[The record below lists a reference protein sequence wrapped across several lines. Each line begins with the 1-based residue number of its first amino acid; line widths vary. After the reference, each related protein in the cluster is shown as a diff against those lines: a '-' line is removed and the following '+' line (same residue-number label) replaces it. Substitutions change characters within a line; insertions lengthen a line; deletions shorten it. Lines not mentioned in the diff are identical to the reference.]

1 MGVIMFVDGRCVK
14 FSKEDLDGFK
24 VHQRTDEEVDKIHK
38 SSTNKQAI
46 VLIVGLILVFTCYRV
61 ANYFDSVCIYMC
73 FMLLGFIVIC
83 SLIVYFCMNS
93 KNKVYTESSRYIEVS
108 IVAMLPVEH
117 VSLGDLDYSY
127 VSLYPVIVRDIS
139 TGYESKV
146 YVDKQIYKTCNHG
159 DIIRRNVV

>member
-1 MGVIMFVDGRCVK
+1 MFVEGRCAK
-14 FSKEDLDGFK
+14 FSKEDLAGFK
-24 VHQRTDEEVDKIHK
+24 VHQRTDEEVDKIHR
-38 SSTNKQAI
+38 SNASKQAI

-61 ANYFDSVCIYMC
+61 ASCFDSAGIYMC
-73 FMLLGFIVIC
+73 FMLFGFIVIC
-83 SLIVYFCMNS
+83 SLIIYFCMAS

-108 IVAMLPVEH
+108 IVAILPVEH

-127 VSLYPVIVRDIS
+127 VSLYPVIARDIS

-146 YVDKQIYKTCNHG
+146 YVDKKIYESCNHG

>member
-1 MGVIMFVDGRCVK
+1 MFVEGRRVK

-24 VHQRTDEEVDKIHK
+24 ICQRTDEEIDKIHK
-38 SSTNKQAI
+38 SNTNKQAI
-46 VLIVGLILVFTCYRV
+46 VLIVGLIMVFTCYRV
-61 ANYFDSVCIYMC
+61 ASCLDSVGIYMC

-83 SLIVYFCMNS
+83 SLITYFCMAS
-93 KNKVYTESSRYIEVS
+93 KNKVYIESSRYIEVS
-108 IVAMLPVEH
+108 VVAILPVER

-127 VSLYPVIVRDIS
+127 ISLYPVVARDII

-146 YVDKQIYKTCNHG
+146 YVDKQIYNKCAHG